1 MNKNSWL
8 DKRKNI
14 ILLVRILLAAS
25 FILLCLDFFFERHSY
40 FNWEGLFGFYGFY
53 GFIACVG
60 LVLAAKILRNLI
72 MRPENLY
79 DR

>member
-25 FILLCLDFFFERHSY
+25 IILLCLDFIFERHSY
-40 FNWEGLFGFYGFY
+40 FNWEGWFGFYGFY

-60 LVLAAKILRNLI
+60 LVLAAKILRKLI
-72 MRPENLY
+72 MRPENHY